1 MKLYMIRH
9 GQSTANAQKLHA
21 GWAQIPLTDQGMAQ
35 ARIAGRLL
43 TGIQFDRIY
52 VSDLLRA
59 QQTLTAALPGADSI
73 TTVLLREINVGD
85 LAGKTAGEC
94 LKIYG
99 ERYLDDKAAQNF
111 VPYGGEDGAMHLE
124 RIRRF
129 AVCLEQDALSNVA
142 AFCHEGSIRCMLDL
156 VMGQRHCRKD
166 YPLDNGS
173 VSIFEFVDGHW
184 TLLTWNATDG
194 YGRLA

>member
-1 MKLYMIRH
+1 MIRH
-9 GQSTANAQKLHA
+9 GQSTANAQHLHA
-21 GWAQIPLTDQGMAQ
+21 GWAQIPLTEQGMAQ
-35 ARIAGRLL
+35 AHIAGRLL
-43 TGIQFDRIY
+43 NGIQFDRIY

-59 QQTLTAALPGADSI
+59 QQTLAAALPGAESI
-73 TTVLLREINVGD
+73 TASLLREINVGD
-85 LAGKTAGEC
+85 LAGKTADEC

-99 ERYLDDKAAQNF
+99 ERYLDDKAARNF
-111 VPYGGEDGAMHLE
+111 VPYGGEDGAMHLD

-129 AVCLEQDALSNVA
+129 AVRLEQDVLSNVA

-173 VSIFEFVDGHW
+173 VSIFEF
-184 TLLTWNATDG
+184 TDG
-194 YGRLA
+194 RWILNAWNVTDA

>member
-9 GQSTANAQKLHA
+9 GQSTANAQHLHA
-21 GWAQIPLTDQGMAQ
+21 GWAQIPLTDQGMEQ

-43 TGIQFDRIY
+43 AGIQFDSIY

-73 TTVLLREINVGD
+73 PTSLLREINVGD

-99 ERYLDDKAAQNF
+99 EQYLNNKAIHNF
-111 VPYGGEDGAMHLE
+111 VPYGGENDAMHLD
-124 RIRRF
+124 RIHRF
-129 AVCLEQDALSNVA
+129 AAHLEQNEQANVA
-142 AFCHEGSIRCMLDL
+142 AFCHEGSVRCMLDL
-156 VMGQRHCRKD
+156 VMGQQHCRKD

-173 VSIFEFVDGHW
+173 VSIFEFTAGRW
-184 TLLTWNATDG
+184 ILLAWNTI
-194 YGRLA
+194 

>member
-9 GQSTANAQKLHA
+9 GQSTANAQQLHA
-21 GWAQIPLTDQGMAQ
+21 GWAQVPLTDQGMAQ
-35 ARIAGRLL
+35 ARLAGRLL
-43 TGIQFDRIY
+43 TGIPFDRIY

-59 QQTLTAALPGADSI
+59 QQTQAVALPGADSI
-73 TTVLLREINVGD
+73 STSLLREINVGD

-99 ERYLDDKAAQNF
+99 EQYLADKAVHNF
-111 VPYGGEDGAMHLE
+111 VPYGGEDDAMHLD

-129 AVCLEQDALSNVA
+129 AVRLEQDALSNVA

-166 YPLDNGS
+166 YPLGNGA
-173 VSIFEFVDGHW
+173 VSIFEFADGHW
-184 TLLTWNATDG
+184 TLNAWNVTD
-194 YGRLA
+194 A

>member
-9 GQSTANAQKLHA
+9 GQSAANAQHRHA
-21 GWAQIPLTDQGMAQ
+21 GWTQIPLTEQGAAQ
-35 ARIAGRLL
+35 ARAAGRLL
-43 TGIQFDRIY
+43 KAIRFDSIY

-73 TTVLLREINVGD
+73 TTSLLREINVGE

-94 LKIYG
+94 LEIYG
-99 ERYLDDKAAQNF
+99 EQYLENKAIHNF
-111 VPYGGEDGAMHLE
+111 VPYGGENDAMHLD
-124 RIRRF
+124 RIHRF
-129 AVCLEQDALSNVA
+129 AVQLERNAQANVA

-166 YPLDNGS
+166 YPLGNGS
-173 VSIFEFVDGHW
+173 VSVFEFTEGRW
-184 TLLTWNATDG
+184 MLLEWNKTAG
-194 YGRLA
+194 

>member
-9 GQSTANAQKLHA
+9 GQSAANAQHLHA
-21 GWAQIPLTDQGMAQ
+21 GWAQVPLTEQGIAQ
-35 ARIAGRLL
+35 AYTAGCLL
-43 TGIQFDRIY
+43 EGIPFDSIY

-59 QQTLTAALPGADSI
+59 QQTLTVALPGAAGI
-73 TTVLLREINVGD
+73 TTPLLREINVGD

-99 ERYLDDKAAQNF
+99 KQYLDNKAAHNF
-111 VPYGGEDGAMHLE
+111 IPYGGEDDAMHLD

-129 AVCLEQDALSNVA
+129 ATRLEQNEQANVA
-142 AFCHEGSIRCMLDL
+142 AFCHEGSIQCMLDL

-166 YPLDNGS
+166 YPLDNGA
-173 VSIFEFVDGHW
+173 VSIFEFTAGRW
-184 TLLTWNATDG
+184 ILLAWNVTCG
-194 YGRLA
+194 

>member
-9 GQSTANAQKLHA
+9 GQSTANAQHLHA
-21 GWAQIPLTDQGMAQ
+21 GWAQIPLTDQGMEQ

-43 TGIQFDRIY
+43 AGIQFDSIY

-73 TTVLLREINVGD
+73 PTSLLREINVGD

-94 LKIYG
+94 LEIYG
-99 ERYLDDKAAQNF
+99 ERYLGDKAAQNF
-111 VPYGGEDGAMHLE
+111 GSYGGEDHTMHLD

-129 AVCLEQDALSNVA
+129 AASLEQNVQTNVA
-142 AFCHEGSIRCMLDL
+142 AFCHEGSIRWMLDL

-166 YPLDNGS
+166 YPLDNGA
-173 VSIFEFVDGHW
+173 VSIFEFIDGHW
-184 TLLTWNATDG
+184 TLIAWNVTDG
-194 YGRLA
+194 

>member
-21 GWAQIPLTDQGMAQ
+21 GWAQSPLTDQGMAQ

-59 QQTLTAALPGADSI
+59 QQTLAAALPGADGI
-73 TTVLLREINVGD
+73 TTSLLREINVGD

-111 VPYGGEDGAMHLE
+111 VPYGGEDDAMHLD

-129 AVCLEQDALSNVA
+129 AVRLEQNVQPNVA